1 MLGPE
6 YEVQKSVDSFP
17 KESMFG
23 AQSIGN
29 DLL

>member
-1 MLGPE
+1 MLCPE
-6 YEVQKSVDSFP
+6 CEVKESVVSFP
-17 KESMFG
+17 EESLFG